1 MYLDGLCIDVN
12 KANSISNIQIPI
24 LRDIYLANR
33 TDWSNVPG
41 SNQTGT
47 IHPFGR
53 DSNGGTYTFF
63 SQAVLN
69 GKPPASTVT
78 PLGSDT
84 LIMNQVAADPSNIGY
99 AGLAYQGKSGTK
111 ALKVGSV
118 PCKPSYIKAL
128 RYPLSRFIWLV
139 LPTSHPNIRVEKFAD
154 WARTSHKAGKVIA
167 TAGGVPTFNKGFR

>member
-12 KANSISNIQIPI
+12 PSNSLKNIQIPI

-33 TDWSNVPG
+33 TSWSQVPG
-41 SNQTGT
+41 SNQTST

-69 GKPPASTVT
+69 GKPPSSKVT

-84 LIMNQVAADPSNIGY
+84 LIMNQVKADPANIGY
-99 AGLAYQGKSGTK
+99 AGLAYQGAGIKK
-111 ALKVGSV
+111 LKVGGV
-118 PCKPSYIKAL
+118 ACKPSTIKPL

-139 LPTSHPNIRVEKFAD
+139 LPTSHPNVQVEKFAD
-154 WARTSHKAGKVIA
+154 WARTSHKAGEVISA
-167 TAGGVPTFNKGFR
+167 AGGVPAFNKGFR